1 MATQDLKKDTVL
13 TIKRQNMIPIKINRS
28 DIVAADPTH
37 DGVMF
42 QLKYGLT
49 IQFTDSYMTSEAK
62 QLISNSINSFPNA
75 NLLVDFDNYKKPV
88 VASVS

>member
-1 MATQDLKKDTVL
+1 MVQELKKDTVV
-13 TIKRQNMIPIKINRS
+13 TIRKQNIVLKVNRS
-28 DIVAADPTH
+28 DVIVADPTH

-42 QLKYGLT
+42 QLKHGMI
-49 IQFTDSYMTSEAK
+49 IQLTDSFLPSEAK